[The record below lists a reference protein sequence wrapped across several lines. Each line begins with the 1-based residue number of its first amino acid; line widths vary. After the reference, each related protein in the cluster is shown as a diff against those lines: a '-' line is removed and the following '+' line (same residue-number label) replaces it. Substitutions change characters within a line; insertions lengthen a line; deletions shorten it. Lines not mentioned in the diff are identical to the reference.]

1 MNRAVQILIFMLAGI
16 FAWSLHVMAIGLKPG
31 DPIPMVNVKMM
42 NVDGKFLTIADI
54 RGEKGTLIIFGCNSC
69 PWVKAWLDRIV
80 AIGNEYMEKGIGVM
94 MINSNDPAVKEE
106 DRFEVMQAVVK
117 AKGIR
122 FPYVV
127 DATSYVARA
136 FGATHTPEVF
146 LFNGEGKLVYHGA
159 IDDNARHPEAVEHH
173 YLRDALE
180 ALLAGRPIPLA
191 ETKAIGCTIK
201 FRSGD

>member
-1 MNRAVQILIFMLAGI
+1 MNRSVQRWIIVLAGV
-16 FAWSLHVMAIGLKPG
+16 FVFSFYTLAAGLKPG
-31 DPIPMVNVKMM
+31 DPIPMGNVKMM
-42 NVDGKFLTIADI
+42 NVDGKFLPIADI
-54 RGEKGTLIIFGCNSC
+54 KGEKGTLIIFGCNSC

-106 DRFEVMQAVVK
+106 DRFEVMQRVVK

-173 YLRDALE
+173 YLKDALE
-180 ALLAGRPIPLA
+180 ALLQGKLIPIA

-201 FRSGD
+201 FRSSD